1 LAPVSAIGS
10 EIASKFTIYPTDDPG
25 RELRSPD
32 HIGIATG
39 VKPNRGSSNGIATG
53 TVLARRIQAF
63 IARGSVVDLA
73 VGVIIG
79 ASFGGIV
86 TSLVKDVLNPVIGV
100 FLGGVDFTNI
110 FIPLNGKHYDTLALA
125 QTAGAPTVNI
135 GLFINAIIQFLI
147 MAFVIFWVV
156 KVLSRI
162 NLRNLGAAAPPP
174 TKTETLLTEIRDLL
188 KAAPP
193 A

>member
-1 LAPVSAIGS
+1 MALPPVPSWVD
-10 EIASKFTIYPTDDPG
+10 EFK
-25 RELRSPD
+25 
-32 HIGIATG
+32 
-39 VKPNRGSSNGIATG
+39 
-53 TVLARRIQAF
+53 AF

-86 TSLVKDVLNPVIGV
+86 TSLVKDVLNPIIGV
-100 FLGGVDFTNI
+100 FMGGVDFTNI
-110 FIPLNGKHYDTLALA
+110 FIPLNGKHYDTLAQA
-125 QTAGAPTVNI
+125 QTAAAPTVNV

-156 KVLSRI
+156 KALSRI

-174 TKTETLLTEIRDLL
+174 SKTETLLTEIRDLL
-188 KAAPP
+188 KQPPP

>member
-1 LAPVSAIGS
+1 MALPPVPSWVD
-10 EIASKFTIYPTDDPG
+10 EFK
-25 RELRSPD
+25 
-32 HIGIATG
+32 
-39 VKPNRGSSNGIATG
+39 
-53 TVLARRIQAF
+53 AF

-86 TSLVKDVLNPVIGV
+86 NSLVKDVLNPVLGV
-100 FLGGVDFTNI
+100 FLGGVDFTNV
-110 FIPLNGKHYDTLALA
+110 FFPLNGKHYDTLSVA
-125 QTAGAPTVNI
+125 QAAGAPTVNI

-174 TKTETLLTEIRDLL
+174 TKTEVLLTEIRDLL
-188 KAAPP
+188 KAPP
-193 A
+193 AA

>member
-1 LAPVSAIGS
+1 MALPPVPSWVD
-10 EIASKFTIYPTDDPG
+10 EFK
-25 RELRSPD
+25 
-32 HIGIATG
+32 
-39 VKPNRGSSNGIATG
+39 
-53 TVLARRIQAF
+53 AF

-86 TSLVKDVLNPVIGV
+86 NSLVKDVLNPIIGV
-100 FLGGVDFTNI
+100 FLGGVDFTNV
-110 FIPLNGKHYDTLALA
+110 FFPLNGKHYDTLALA
-125 QTAGAPTVNI
+125 QAAGAPTVNV

-174 TKTETLLTEIRDLL
+174 TKTEVLLTEIRDLL
-188 KAAPP
+188 KAPP
-193 A
+193 AA